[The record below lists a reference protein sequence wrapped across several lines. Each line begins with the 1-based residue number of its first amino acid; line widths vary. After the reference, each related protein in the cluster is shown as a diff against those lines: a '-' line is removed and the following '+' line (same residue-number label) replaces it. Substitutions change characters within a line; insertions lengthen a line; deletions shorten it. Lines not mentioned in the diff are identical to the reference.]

1 MLKSINSIYSEDI
14 LVFTEILNSII
25 RCEHPCMLTI
35 IAVNW
40 VQSKDI
46 RAEYHEGQDSMDMFI
61 KWEYTDPQLEQAC
74 KSLGKEYYKHL
85 EKYHY
90 KLTWHDEIMAVQY
103 ADAVWDLYKAI
114 RKKQQVI
121 RGALH

>member
-14 LVFTEILNSII
+14 LVFTEILNSVI
-25 RCEHPCMLTI
+25 RCEHPCMLII
-35 IAVNW
+35 IAVK
-40 VQSKDI
+40 SKNI
-46 RAEYHEGQDSMDMFI
+46 RAEYHEGQDSMELFI
-61 KWEYTDPQLEQAC
+61 KLEYTDQQLEQAC

-90 KLTWHDEIMAVQY
+90 KLTWHDEILAVQY